1 MKTTDFL
8 RENAVIAQES
18 PEDISMVVNNL
29 HTIMRVTA
37 DLANRLKGN
46 EDLDEWVKEKIA
58 VAKAMMTTVEDYVAS
73 QQEMGGEEES
83 LPSFDVDNAERAMA
97 EMIDDD
103 GNPLHEMDSQPPQ
116 GRIKSDGTRSHSTY
130 GSRDGHSI
138 TGPDLTA
145 KATTPKKV
153 IKKGTDILDRA
164 FKDAEQGKRTVK
176 ENATG
181 GATGASSVAVSMGGL
196 GEQGGFSKK
205 DLNKKLGSYG
215 NRLSNVKKV
224 K

>member
-1 MKTTDFL
+1 MKTADFL
-8 RENAVIAQES
+8 RENTVIAQES

-46 EDLDEWVKEKIA
+46 EELDEWVKEKIA

-83 LPSFDVDNAERAMA
+83 LPSFDFDHAERAMT
-97 EMIDDD
+97 EMIDDED
-103 GNPLHEMDSQPPQ
+103 EAER
-116 GRIKSDGTRSHSTY
+116 RIQHLMQKYHWSRQEALEHYHYGKHDPSDWEG
-130 GSRDGHSI
+130 
-138 TGPDLTA
+138 
-145 KATTPKKV
+145 
-153 IKKGTDILDRA
+153 LD
-164 FKDAEQGKRTVK
+164 EGKRTIK
-176 ENATG
+176 ENASG
-181 GATGASSVAVSMGGL
+181 GATGSPSIAVSMTAL
-196 GEQGGFSKK
+196 GEKGGFSKA
-205 DLNKKLGSYG
+205 DLNKKLGGYG